1 MRPQQRQLKIIDIL
15 RRAGRVSVDEL
26 VAEFNASA
34 ETIRRD
40 LSVLA
45 SSGKIQKVHGGALLP
60 SNQQGEGP
68 FQQRMAENIA
78 AKRFIAEK
86 ASKLIS
92 AGDTLLIDTG
102 STTLIFA
109 EEIAAIKDLTVITN
123 SVEIAKIIATVK
135 NNSTVFLLGGEYH
148 SDNRQTL
155 GATLIAQLEQFHVQY
170 AILTVGSLNAQV
182 GAADFNIEEAV
193 VARAMLQRA
202 DNRILLVD
210 SSKFNNA
217 ASFVLGKLN
226 QFDQLVCEVEPDQ
239 VLKTALEE
247 ANVALI

>member
-1 MRPQQRQLKIIDIL
+1 MRPKQRQLKIIDML
-15 RRAGRVSVDEL
+15 RRTGRVNVDEL
-26 VAEFNASA
+26 TTEFNASA

-45 SSGKIQKVHGGALLP
+45 HSGKIQKVHGGALLP

-78 AKRFIAEK
+78 AKRIIAEK

-123 SVEIAKIIATVK
+123 SAEIAKIIATVE
-135 NNSTVFLLGGEYH
+135 NNSTVFLLGGKYN

-155 GATLIAQLEQFHVQY
+155 GAMLIAQLEQFHVQHTV
-170 AILTVGSLNAQV
+170 LTVGSLNAQV
-182 GAADFNIEEAV
+182 GAADFNAEEAI

-202 DNRILLVD
+202 KNSILLVD
-210 SSKFNNA
+210 SSKFNSA
-217 ASFVLGKLN
+217 GSFVVGKLEK
-226 QFDQLVCEVEPDQ
+226 FDQLVCDMEPDH
-239 VLKTALEE
+239 VLKMALKE
-247 ANVALI
+247 AKVALI

>member
-1 MRPQQRQLKIIDIL
+1 MRPQERQLKIIDIL
-15 RRAGRVSVDEL
+15 RRTGHASVDEL
-26 VAEFNASA
+26 VAEFNSSA

-40 LSVLA
+40 LSALA
-45 SSGKIQKVHGGALLP
+45 HSGKIQKVHGGALLP

-78 AKRFIAEK
+78 AKRMIAEK
-86 ASKLIS
+86 ARNLIA

-109 EEIAAIKDLTVITN
+109 EEIASIKDLTVITN
-123 SVEIAKIIATVK
+123 SAEIAKIIAAAK
-135 NNSTVFLLGGEYH
+135 NNSKVFLLGGEYN

-155 GATLIAQLEQFHVQY
+155 GAMLTAQLEQFHVQH

-182 GAADFNIEEAV
+182 GAADFNVEEAV

-202 DNRILLVD
+202 KNSILLVD
-210 SSKFNNA
+210 SSKFNHA
-217 ASFVLGKLN
+217 GLFVVAKLD

-239 VLKTALEE
+239 ALKTALEE
-247 ANVALI
+247 ADVELI